1 MKITISKTG
10 KSDSVTVLQLD
21 GILDSTNYQ
30 SLLDEA
36 HNVYTADNRDLL
48 LDLSNLTFISS
59 AGLGAL
65 HQVALLFRGE
75 KQAEG
80 DESWSD
86 YRWTAFHGSDSGHNR
101 GSNQNVK
108 LLSPTK
114 EVRGVLDL
122 IGFSSFFEIFTDFNQ
137 AVASFYHT
145 VPVETH
151 PSTP

>member
-1 MKITISKTG
+1 MKISILKTG
-10 KSDSVTVLQLD
+10 KSDSITVLQLE

-30 SLLDEA
+30 SLIDEA
-36 HNVYTADNRDLL
+36 HKAYTASTRTLL

-75 KQAEG
+75 KQAEKSETW
-80 DESWSD
+80 DD
-86 YRWTAFHGSDSGHNR
+86 YRWTAFSASDPGYHR

-108 LLSPTK
+108 LLSPTR

-122 IGFSSFFEIFTDFNQ
+122 IGFSSLFEIYTDYDQ
-137 AVASFYHT
+137 AVASFYES
-145 VPVETH
+145 VPAETH
-151 PSTP
+151 R